1 MEKRGPKPK
10 FTDVACPN
18 EKCQNFDLAGKGNV
32 IANGTYQ
39 IKGKRIRKYLCRKC
53 DRVFCDRTNTFF
65 YDMRKEESIILLAL
79 KMSIKGMSIEAIAD
93 VLEVQ
98 PITVSKWIS
107 RAAKQC
113 DNIHQEKMKDLN
125 IAKVEMDELWT
136 IIKKS
141 SSINS

>member
-1 MEKRGPKPK
+1 
-10 FTDVACPN
+10 
-18 EKCQNFDLAGKGNV
+18 
-32 IANGTYQ
+32 
-39 IKGKRIRKYLCRKC
+39 
-53 DRVFCDRTNTFF
+53 
-65 YDMRKEESIILLAL
+65 MRKEESTILLAL

-98 PITVSKWIS
+98 PITVSNWIS
-107 RAAKQC
+107 RASKQC